1 MSRQK
6 DLTVSCI
13 NCSIVGEIS
22 VSGGDGIDGHDL
34 IQPPAIFEND
44 SGFDFSDTW
53 VGAAINNLSAHFEF
67 AINVTAS
74 NNTNEFTVPLFSVTK
89 SHTVCYGAVLW
100 RNTNAV
106 YSLLRF

>member
-13 NCSIVGEIS
+13 DCSIVGEIS
-22 VSGGDGIDGHDL
+22 VSGGGGIGHDI
-34 IQPPAIFEND
+34 IQPPAIFQND
-44 SGFDFSDTW
+44 SGFDFSDIW

-74 NNTNEFTVPLFSVTK
+74 NNTNEFTVPLYSVTK
-89 SHTVCYGAVLW
+89 LHRVCYGAVLW

-106 YSLLRF
+106 YSLISF